1 MFSSRFFWTAAVGY
15 LALAAVA
22 AWGFGR
28 LVDPSSTD
36 SAGSSHAPGTLIWEA
51 VLTVAGLGL
60 FLTWGVLH
68 RAAVRLAG
76 ITESVAARESGGALW
91 AAQSLPRGGAVN
103 LESAIESMNRQL
115 ETRIEELQ
123 SKSRQLQESTERLE
137 TVLGSMV

>member
-15 LALAAVA
+15 LLLATAA
-22 AWGFGR
+22 AWFFGG
-28 LVDPSSTD
+28 LADSATDPSVVSRPQ
-36 SAGSSHAPGTLIWEA
+36 AILIWEA

-123 SKSRQLQESTERLE
+123 SKSRQLQ
-137 TVLGSMV
+137 

>member
-28 LVDPSSTD
+28 LVDPGSAD
-36 SAGSSHAPGTLIWEA
+36 SAGSSHAAGTLIWEA
-51 VLTVAGLGL
+51 VLTVAALGL

-76 ITESVAARESGGALW
+76 ITESAAARQLGESLW
-91 AAQSLPRGGAVN
+91 SAPATARGSARN
-103 LESAIESMNRQL
+103 LESAIDSM
-115 ETRIEELQ
+115 
-123 SKSRQLQESTERLE
+123 
-137 TVLGSMV
+137 